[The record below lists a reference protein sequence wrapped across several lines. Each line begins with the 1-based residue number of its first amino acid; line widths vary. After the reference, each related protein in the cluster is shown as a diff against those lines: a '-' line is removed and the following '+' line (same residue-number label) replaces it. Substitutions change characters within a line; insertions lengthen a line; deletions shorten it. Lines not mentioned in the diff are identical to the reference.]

1 MILFTSLFKPPKRVF
16 IEYIDIQ
23 FTGAFR
29 DHKMFGFG
37 VLPGHL
43 AVKISFTRVSKLPT
57 ESLQIL
63 RVLLIPNKNM
73 DNWNLTCN
81 IM

>member
-16 IEYIDIQ
+16 IEYIDFSLQEPSEI
-23 FTGAFR
+23 TKCLGL
-29 DHKMFGFG
+29 

-63 RVLLIPNKNM
+63 RVLLILNKNM